1 MAGNG
6 FVERDR
12 DFVEHLSQS
21 KIIRVDV
28 ESEMKKSFI
37 AYAMAVNVSRA
48 IPDVRDGLKPVH
60 RRILYS
66 MSELNLTSD
75 KPYRKCALI
84 VGDVLGK
91 YHPHGD
97 SSVYD
102 ALVRLAQ
109 DFSIRCPLIDGHGNF
124 GSIDG
129 DPPAAYR
136 YTEARMSKIAGE
148 MIRDL
153 DKKTVDFYPNFD
165 DTREQPTVLPARYP
179 NLLVN
184 GSDGIAVGMATSIPP
199 HNLNEVIDATIA
211 LMENPSL
218 EVDDL
223 IQFIPAP
230 DYPTA
235 GIVLGR
241 AAIRQ
246 AYRTGRGGAIIRAKC
261 EIEEHTNGR
270 TRIVVTEL
278 PYQVNKARLIENI
291 ADQVKDKRIEGISD
305 IKEESDRSGLR
316 IVIDIKKDANAQV
329 VLNTLY
335 KQTQLQITNS
345 MILLAL
351 VEGTPRIL
359 NLKQILEYY
368 IQHQESVISRRTR
381 FELEKAEEREHILK
395 GLAIAL
401 ADIDEVIQII
411 KTSVDNQDAMD
422 KLMNRFELSDK
433 QATAIL
439 DMRLRRLSSLEVEKI
454 NDELQQ
460 KENEIVNYKEIL
472 GDISLVNGI
481 VKKELLEIR
490 DIYGT
495 PRKSEVSYDYSEIN
509 IADLIEREEIVV
521 SMTHGGYV
529 KRQPVS
535 EYKSQHRG
543 GKGISG
549 HKTKDEDF
557 VENIFT
563 TSTHDDL
570 MFFTNLGKVYSI
582 KGYEVPEASRISRG
596 RAIVNI
602 LQLDQGEKVT
612 TLLPLAEGAEGYLM
626 LATKHG
632 LIKKTALSE
641 FDSIRRSGKK
651 SIRLVDDDELI
662 AAIVTKGDEELIMAS
677 NEGKCIRFREED
689 VRAMGRDAQGVRSIK
704 LAKGDHVVDMAV
716 VNPEQEVLTIS
727 TNGFGKRS
735 SPDDYRTQ
743 GRAGQGVKAGVFTDE
758 TGKLVNLKMISPD
771 NDIMMI
777 ADNGIIIRV
786 WAMEIRKI
794 GRDTKGVKVMNLKD
808 EGQIMSVAV
817 VPHEEIVDEVEGDES
832 VVETDESVE
841 KEISE
846 EKQTIAEKVDVN
858 DEILDDINADAK
870 FTDSAADDSEG
881 ADDENE
887 I

>member
-1 MAGNG
+1 
-6 FVERDR
+6 
-12 DFVEHLSQS
+12 
-21 KIIRVDV
+21 
-28 ESEMKKSFI
+28 
-37 AYAMAVNVSRA
+37 
-48 IPDVRDGLKPVH
+48 
-60 RRILYS
+60 
-66 MSELNLTSD
+66 
-75 KPYRKCALI
+75 
-84 VGDVLGK
+84 
-91 YHPHGD
+91 
-97 SSVYD
+97 SVYD

-832 VVETDESVE
+832 VVETGESVE